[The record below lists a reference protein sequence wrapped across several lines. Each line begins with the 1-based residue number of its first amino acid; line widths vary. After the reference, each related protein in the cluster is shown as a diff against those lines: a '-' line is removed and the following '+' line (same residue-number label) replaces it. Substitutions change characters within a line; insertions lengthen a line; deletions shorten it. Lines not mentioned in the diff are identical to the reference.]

1 MQMFQFLSD
10 DSAQHGDDPAFS
22 LLSRG
27 KFKEMPAAAR
37 VNSRIDTLSASL
49 GARLPERGYFKH

>member
-1 MQMFQFLSD
+1 MFQFLSD
-10 DSAQHGDDPAFS
+10 DSSSQGDDPAFS

-27 KFKEMPAAAR
+27 KFKELPTAAR